1 MSNRASYLSV
11 TLPLDPG
18 HWIKQ
23 LNFIN
28 HESVICRF
36 LRTMLFVEGFCEVEK
51 AIAEINA

>member
-28 HESVICRF
+28 HESVICRL